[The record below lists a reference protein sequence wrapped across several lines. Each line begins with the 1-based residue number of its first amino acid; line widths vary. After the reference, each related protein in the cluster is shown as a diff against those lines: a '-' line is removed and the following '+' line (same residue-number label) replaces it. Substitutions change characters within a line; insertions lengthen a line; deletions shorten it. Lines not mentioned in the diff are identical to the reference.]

1 VIRPL
6 HVPRFTPK
14 ARAALAGFARAFD
27 APDPVLVVVLEPG
40 VGDLPDVHLQLVA
53 GTTGLEEGMVEHPA
67 DPVPVRF
74 AGGAQAGR
82 SPWDGL
88 EIDFA
93 EGDTEGGA
101 PGFLVR
107 TAGPSGSR
115 APGPSSTPPPPPDP
129 TLVQIRP
136 RRADPVFAQP
146 MPASSSAPGAVLDPD
161 TVARLS
167 VQVRSEIR
175 NRVNPLV
182 ESHGGAV
189 GLVRLRPD
197 AVAEVAMAG
206 GCQGCASAAGTLQ
219 EVVAR
224 ILRKAVPEL
233 RGVEDVTAHEKGTNP
248 FYAPA

>member
-1 VIRPL
+1 MIRPL
-6 HVPRFTPK
+6 HAPRFTLK
-14 ARAALAGFARAFD
+14 ARTALAGFVRAFE
-27 APDPVLVVVLEPG
+27 APDPVLVVTLEPRA
-40 VGDLPDVHLQLVA
+40 GDFPDVHLQLVPA
-53 GTTGLEEGMVEHPA
+53 ATGLAPGMVEQQA

-74 AGGAQAGR
+74 RGGVE
-82 SPWDGL
+82 SPWIGL

-93 EGDTEGGA
+93 DGDSEGGA

-107 TAGPSGSR
+107 TAEPSGSR
-115 APGPSSTPPPPPDP
+115 VPGPSSTPPPPPDP

-136 RRADPVFAQP
+136 RRAEAVFSQP
-146 MPASSSAPGAVLDPD
+146 MPASTSVEGAVLDPE

-167 VQVRSEIR
+167 VTVRSEIT

-189 GLVRLRPD
+189 GLVRLRAD

-248 FYAPA
+248 FYAPT